1 MRDNIKS
8 SAHACVEEIISS
20 KPPKGGYVY
29 PRHDTSSS
37 HILTA
42 DSEDESDF
50 AQVVSKKMIHSANM
64 KADRSASFPICDKV
78 LFENMDC

>member
-8 SAHACVEEIISS
+8 SACVEEIISS

-29 PRHDTSSS
+29 PSHDTSSS

-50 AQVVSKKMIHSANM
+50 ARVGSKKKIDSANK
-64 KADRSASFPICDKV
+64 KAER
-78 LFENMDC
+78 

>member
-8 SAHACVEEIISS
+8 SAHACAEDIISS
-20 KPPKGGYVY
+20 KLPKGGYVY
-29 PRHDTSSS
+29 PSHDTSSS

-64 KADRSASFPICDKV
+64 KADRSVNFGIFPY
-78 LFENMDC
+78 L